1 MPLRGLEIQYLNVC
15 INFELKIDDK
25 LCTIF
30 APYRSPSQSKDN
42 FKTFIDN
49 FELNIENLSRRNV
62 FLLVATS
69 GFNGKSTFW
78 YCNDN
83 TTAHGKALENV

>member
-1 MPLRGLEIQYLNVC
+1 MTN
-15 INFELKIDDK
+15 
-25 LCTIF
+25 F
-30 APYRSPSQSKDN
+30 APFSLFRRSSSQSKDN

-49 FELNIENLSRRNV
+49 FELNIENLSRRNP

-78 YCNDN
+78 Y
-83 TTAHGKALENV
+83 LQ